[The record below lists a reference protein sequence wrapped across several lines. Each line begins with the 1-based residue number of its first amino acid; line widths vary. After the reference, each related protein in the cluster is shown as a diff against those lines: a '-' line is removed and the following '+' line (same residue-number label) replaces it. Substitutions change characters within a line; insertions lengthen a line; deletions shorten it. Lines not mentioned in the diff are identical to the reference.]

1 VTRLRLGE
9 GLAGLGG
16 VALFVLLFLD
26 WFSGGGVSRSGWSSL
41 GWALVALLAALIVL
55 ALVVPVAVVVRAR
68 PAVAVGSAVIT
79 VALGVVTLVIALIR
93 VLITQPA
100 LDLGLGNGA
109 VSVQLAGYLGLAAIV
124 LIVAGGWVTMA
135 DERTHA
141 PESAYT
147 PPPPRPLP
155 NA

>member
-1 VTRLRLGE
+1 MSRVRRGETLAALG
-9 GLAGLGG
+9 AI
-16 VALFVLLFLD
+16 ALFVLLFLN

-41 GWALVALLAALIVL
+41 GWALVVLLAALIVV
-55 ALVVPVAVVVRAR
+55 ALVVPAAAIARAH
-68 PAVAVGSAVIT
+68 PAVAVGSAVTTIG
-79 VALGVVTLVIALIR
+79 LGFVTLVIALIR

-109 VSVQLAGYLGLAAIV
+109 VSVQVAGYLGLAAIA
-124 LIVAGGWVTMA
+124 LIVAGGWVTLA

-155 NA
+155 HA

>member
-1 VTRLRLGE
+1 MSRLRVGE
-9 GLAGLGG
+9 TLAGLGAI
-16 VALFVLLFLD
+16 ALFVLLFLD

-41 GWALVALLAALIVL
+41 GWALVVLLAAVI
-55 ALVVPVAVVVRAR
+55 VRAH

-79 VALGVVTLVIALIR
+79 IGVGVVTLVIALIR
-93 VLITQPA
+93 VLVTQPA

-109 VSVQLAGYLGLAAIV
+109 VSVQVAGYLGLAALA
-124 LIVAGGWVTMA
+124 LIVVGGWITIA
-135 DERTHA
+135 DERTQA

-155 NA
+155 NS

>member
-1 VTRLRLGE
+1 MSRLRLGE
-9 GLAGLGG
+9 TLAGLGAI
-16 VALFVLLFLD
+16 ALFVLLFFD

-41 GWALVALLAALIVL
+41 GWALVALLAALIVV
-55 ALVVPVAVVVRAR
+55 ALVVPIAAVARAH
-68 PAVAVGSAVIT
+68 PAVAVGSADATI
-79 VALGVVTLVIALIR
+79 ALGAVTLVVALIR

-109 VSVQLAGYLGLAAIV
+109 VSVQVAGYLGLAAIA
-124 LIVAGGWVTMA
+124 LILAGGWITLA
-135 DERTHA
+135 DERTQA

>member
-1 VTRLRLGE
+1 
-9 GLAGLGG
+9 
-16 VALFVLLFLD
+16 
-26 WFSGGGVSRSGWSSL
+26 
-41 GWALVALLAALIVL
+41 
-55 ALVVPVAVVVRAR
+55 VVPTAAIVRAH

-79 VALGVVTLVIALIR
+79 IALGFVTFVVALIR

-109 VSVQLAGYLGLAAIV
+109 VSVQVAGYLGLAALA
-124 LIVAGGWVTMA
+124 LIVAGGWITIA
-135 DERTHA
+135 DERTEA

>member
-1 VTRLRLGE
+1 MSRLRLGE
-9 GLAGLGG
+9 TLAGLGAI
-16 VALFVLLFLD
+16 ALFVLLFLD

-41 GWALVALLAALIVL
+41 GWALVVLLAAVIVL
-55 ALVVPVAVVVRAR
+55 ALAVPAAVIVRAH

-79 VALGVVTLVIALIR
+79 IGVGVVTLVIALIR

-109 VSVQLAGYLGLAAIV
+109 VSVQVAGYLGLAALA
-124 LIVAGGWVTMA
+124 LIVVGGWITIA
-135 DERTHA
+135 DERTQA

-155 NA
+155 NS

>member
-1 VTRLRLGE
+1 VSRLRLGE
-9 GLAGLGG
+9 TLAGLGG
-16 VALFVLLFLD
+16 IALFVLLFLN

-41 GWALVALLAALIVL
+41 GWALVILLAAVIVL
-55 ALVVPVAVVVRAR
+55 ALVVPTAAIVRAH

-79 VALGVVTLVIALIR
+79 IALGFVTFVVALIR

-109 VSVQLAGYLGLAAIV
+109 VSVQVAGYLGLAALA
-124 LIVAGGWVTMA
+124 LIVAGGWITIA
-135 DERTHA
+135 DERTEA

>member
-1 VTRLRLGE
+1 MSRLRLGE
-9 GLAGLGG
+9 TLAGLGG
-16 VALFVLLFLD
+16 IALFVLLFLN

-41 GWALVALLAALIVL
+41 GWALVILLAAVIVL
-55 ALVVPVAVVVRAR
+55 ALVVPTAAIVRAH

-79 VALGVVTLVIALIR
+79 IALGFVTFVVALIR

-109 VSVQLAGYLGLAAIV
+109 VSVQVAGYLGLAALA
-124 LIVAGGWVTMA
+124 LIVAGGWITIA
-135 DERTHA
+135 DERTEA